1 MAHPTGWAARLPML
15 AVGLLLVG
23 RATVT
28 YGQSRITGHVVSEA
42 DDTPVSAAT
51 VAVSADTVNA
61 RTTSNGSFAFDRP
74 GAARM
79 LTVHATGFLSVRIPL
94 TPDRADY
101 TIALRKD
108 VFRLETQVVTGLATT
123 VSAASAANAVAVVS
137 NQDVNEVSAPTV
149 ETALEGQVPGAL
161 FEQNNGGAPGGGVQV
176 QIRGVTSFN
185 ATLSPLY
192 VVDGVVVNNETTDP
206 GLGVNRV
213 SDLNPEDIASI
224 EVLKGASS
232 AAIYGS
238 RASSGVIIITTRK
251 GTSGRPQWNLSE
263 KVGQFQDANTLSLRS
278 FPTLSSAQAW
288 FVQDVKHD
296 TGSAI
301 LRDNAQIASLYAGP
315 QNYQNA
321 LFGSGRVSYESD
333 LNVGGTQGGTQYYA
347 SGLVK
352 NDNGTMINTG
362 YTKQSVR
369 ANVAQRLNA
378 VLSISLNANY
388 IHDETRRGVTGA
400 DNPQLSPYG
409 VLSYTPQFLA
419 LDQQRPDGSWPINP
433 FGPANPFA
441 DASQVQTPQALSR
454 FIGGGSVSYAL
465 WSTERQSLHL
475 SLLGGVDRSNLHDL
489 LLAPA
494 TLEEEASQLL
504 PGTAVTNHAVSN
516 YSNYAFNLVHHITAS
531 PNLELTTSA
540 GLSTDYRNVTNPIDV
555 TNGLVTTSPPSG
567 LLQILYS
574 YQATQMDQLFY
585 GQEQLITLAS
595 RLTVT
600 GGLTAERSTA
610 NANINKLYPYPR
622 FAASYRIPTVG
633 DLVDD
638 IKLRAAY
645 GQSGNAVPYPT
656 LDPSGA
662 SAPPSALRPEAERE
676 TELGFDVT
684 MLRSR
689 AQLSA
694 TVYQKHISN
703 ALLLGTVGSGKSAST
718 TQFNGGAFTNSGIEL
733 AITATPVQLSNSF
746 RWTSGATFYRNYSVV
761 NSLPTLPAPLP
772 EVFGPG
778 TEAVLQPGRSLSQIV
793 APGAGTANG
802 ALQVGDYEP
811 SFVITGSQELTWK
824 RLRLYG
830 LLDWHRG
837 GSVANVTDF
846 LFAGGRDLLADTL
859 GSRAGYAAF
868 TAGSPFPYLQPATF
882 VKLRELSLSYELP
895 QGWMRWAGPV
905 HFSGAS
911 LSLEGRNLL
920 AWYGKSYD
928 GLDPEVSASAGLTSV
943 RGVELAPYPPAR
955 SIFLNL
961 DLHF

>member
-15 AVGLLLVG
+15 AAGFLLVSHG
-23 RATVT
+23 TVA
-28 YGQSRITGHVVSEA
+28 YGQGRITGHVVSEA

-51 VAVSADTVNA
+51 VAVSADTVNSLTA
-61 RTTSNGSFAFDRP
+61 DNGAFAFNRP
-74 GAARM
+74 ASARI
-79 LTVHATGFLSVRIPL
+79 LTVRATGFLTARIL
-94 TPDRADY
+94 LAADRTDY
-101 TIALRKD
+101 TIVLRKD
-108 VFRLETQVVTGLATT
+108 VFRLEAQVVTGLATT
-123 VSAASAANAVAVVS
+123 VSAASAASAVAVVPG
-137 NQDVNEVSAPTV
+137 QELNETTAPTV
-149 ETALEGQVPGAL
+149 ETALQGQVPGAL

-176 QIRGVTSFN
+176 QIRGVTSIN
-185 ATLSPLY
+185 ASGSPLY

-213 SDLNPEDIASI
+213 SDLNPEDIASV

-238 RASSGVIIITTRK
+238 RASSGVIIITTKK
-251 GTSGRPQWNLSE
+251 GTPGKPRWNLSE
-263 KVGQFQDANTLSLRS
+263 KVGEFRDANTLSLRS
-278 FPTLSSAQAW
+278 FPTLASAQTWYAE
-288 FVQDVKHD
+288 DVKHD

-301 LRDNAQIASLYAGP
+301 LADNAQIASLFAGP
-315 QNYQNA
+315 QNYQGA

-352 NDNGTMINTG
+352 DDNGTTINTG
-362 YTKQSVR
+362 YTKQAVR
-369 ANVAQRLNA
+369 ANVTQRLNA
-378 VLSISLNANY
+378 VLSVSLNANY
-388 IHDETRRGVTGA
+388 IHDETRRGVSGA

-419 LDQQRPDGSWPINP
+419 LDQQRPDGNWPVNP

-454 FIGGGSVSYAL
+454 FIGGGSASYAL
-465 WSTERQSLHL
+465 WTTERQSLRL
-475 SLLGGVDRSNLHDL
+475 SVLGGVDRSNLHDL

-516 YSNYAFNLVHHITAS
+516 YSNYAVNLVHHITAS
-531 PNLELTTSA
+531 SNLDLTTLA
-540 GLSTDYRNVTNPIDV
+540 GLSTDYRNVTNPIEV
-555 TNGLVTTSPPSG
+555 TSGLVSTAPPSG
-567 LLQILYS
+567 QLQILYS

-595 RLTVT
+595 KLTVT

-610 NANINKLYPYPR
+610 NANINKLYTYPR
-622 FAASYRIPTVG
+622 FAGSYHLPLFG
-633 DLVDD
+633 SLVDD

-656 LDPSGA
+656 FDPAGSSGPA
-662 SAPPSALRPEAERE
+662 STLTPEAERE

-703 ALLLGTVGSGKSAST
+703 ALLLGTIGSGKSATT
-718 TQFNGGAFTNSGIEL
+718 TQFNGGAFTNSGVEL
-733 AITATPVQLSNSF
+733 AVTATPVQLSNGFS
-746 RWTSGATFYRNYSVV
+746 WTSGATFYRNYSVV
-761 NSLPTLPAPLP
+761 NSMPALPATLPD
-772 EVFGPG
+772 VFGPG
-778 TEAVLQPGRSLSQIV
+778 TEAELQQGRSMSQIV
-793 APGAGTANG
+793 APGVATANG
-802 ALQVGDYEP
+802 PLQVGDYEP
-811 SFVITGSQELTWK
+811 SFVVTGSQELTWK

-830 LLDWHRG
+830 LLDWHWG
-837 GSVANVTDF
+837 GTVANVTDF
-846 LFAGGRDLLADTL
+846 MFAGGPSLLADTTA
-859 GSRAGYAAF
+859 SRTGYAAY
-868 TAGSPFPYLQPATF
+868 TAGNPYSYLQPATF
-882 VKLRELSLSYELP
+882 VKLRELSLTYELP
-895 QGWMRWAGPV
+895 QAWTQWAGPV

-920 AWYGKSYD
+920 AWYGKSYN
-928 GLDPEVSASAGLTSV
+928 GLDPEVSVSSGLTPV

>member
-1 MAHPTGWAARLPML
+1 MAHPTGWAARLPVL
-15 AVGLLLVG
+15 AASLLLVG
-23 RATVT
+23 RATVA
-28 YGQSRITGHVVSEA
+28 YGQGRITGHVVSEA

-61 RTTSNGSFAFDRP
+61 LTGDNGSFAFSRP
-74 GAARM
+74 AGARM
-79 LTVHATGFLSVRIPL
+79 ITVRATGFVSARIL
-94 TPDRADY
+94 LAADRSDY
-101 TIALRKD
+101 TVVLRKD
-108 VFRLETQVVTGLATT
+108 VFRLEAQVVTGLATT
-123 VSAASAANAVAVVS
+123 VSAASAASAVAVVPS
-137 NQDVNEVSAPTV
+137 QELNETATPTV
-149 ETALEGQVPGAL
+149 ETALQGQVPGAL

-176 QIRGVTSFN
+176 QIRGVTSIN
-185 ATLSPLY
+185 ASGSPLY

-213 SDLNPEDIASI
+213 SDLNPEDIASV

-238 RASSGVIIITTRK
+238 RASSGVIIITTKK
-251 GTSGRPQWNLSE
+251 GTPGQPRWNLSE
-263 KVGQFQDANTLSLRS
+263 KVGEFRDANTLLLRS
-278 FPTLSSAQAW
+278 FPTLASAQTWYAE
-288 FVQDVKHD
+288 DVKHD

-301 LRDNAQIASLYAGP
+301 VRDNAQIASLYAGP
-315 QNYQNA
+315 QNYQGA

-352 NDNGTMINTG
+352 DDNGTMINTG
-362 YTKQSVR
+362 YTKQAVR
-369 ANVAQRLNA
+369 ANVTQRLNA

-388 IHDETRRGVTGA
+388 IHDETRRGVSGA

-409 VLSYTPQFLA
+409 ALSYTPQFLA
-419 LDQQRPDGSWPINP
+419 LDQQKPDGSWPVNP

-441 DASQVQTPQALSR
+441 DASQVETPQALSR
-454 FIGGGSVSYAL
+454 FIGGGSASYAL
-465 WSTERQSLHL
+465 WTTERQSLRL
-475 SLLGGVDRSNLHDL
+475 SVLGGVDRSNLHDL

-516 YSNYAFNLVHHITAS
+516 YSNYAVNLVHHITAS
-531 PNLELTTSA
+531 SNLDLTTSA
-540 GLSTDYRNVTNPIDV
+540 GLSTDYRNVTNPINV
-555 TNGLVTTSPPSG
+555 TSGLVSTSPPSG
-567 LLQILYS
+567 VLQILYS

-595 RLTVT
+595 TLTVT

-610 NANINKLYPYPR
+610 NANINKLYAYPR
-622 FAASYRIPTVG
+622 LAASYHIPSFG
-633 DLVDD
+633 SLVDD
-638 IKLRAAY
+638 VKLRAAY

-656 LDPSGA
+656 FDPAGSSGPA
-662 SAPPSALRPEAERE
+662 STLTPEAERE

-703 ALLLGTVGSGKSAST
+703 ALLLGTIGSGKSATT
-718 TQFNGGAFTNSGIEL
+718 TQFNGGAFTNSGLEL
-733 AITATPVQLSNSF
+733 AVIATPVQLSNGFS
-746 RWTSGATFYRNYSVV
+746 WTSGATFYRNYSVV
-761 NSLPTLPAPLP
+761 NSMPTLPATLP
-772 EVFGPG
+772 DVFGPG
-778 TEAVLQPGRSLSQIV
+778 TEAELQQGRSMSQIV
-793 APGAGTANG
+793 APGVATANG
-802 ALQVGDYEP
+802 PLQVGDYEP
-811 SFVITGSQELTWK
+811 SFVVTGSQELTWK

-837 GSVANVTDF
+837 GTVANVTDYM
-846 LFAGGRDLLADTL
+846 FASGPSLLADTAA
-859 GSRAGYAAF
+859 SRTGYAAY
-868 TAGSPFPYLQPATF
+868 TGGSPYTYLQPATF

-895 QGWMRWAGPV
+895 QAWMHWAGPV
-905 HFSGAS
+905 HFSGAR
-911 LSLEGRNLL
+911 LSVEGRNLL
-920 AWYGKSYD
+920 AWYGKSYN
-928 GLDPEVSASAGLTSV
+928 GLDPEVSVSSGLTPV